1 MGAPVGYPL
10 TDGHSDA
17 KVMKRVTLML
27 IGSVALPI
35 AVLAQTAA
43 PPTEMTNNTTATD
56 PAANSTEA
64 DTNTT
69 DAMSNT
75 TAPDEGSADKPTKKS
90 KKKPMGATE

>member
-1 MGAPVGYPL
+1 MN
-10 TDGHSDA
+10 
-17 KVMKRVTLML
+17 RVTLML
-27 IGSVALPI
+27 IGSAALPI

-43 PPTEMTNNTTATD
+43 PPTETTNNMAATE

-64 DTNTT
+64 EANTT

-75 TAPDEGSADKPTKKS
+75 TSPDGGAVDKPTKKQ